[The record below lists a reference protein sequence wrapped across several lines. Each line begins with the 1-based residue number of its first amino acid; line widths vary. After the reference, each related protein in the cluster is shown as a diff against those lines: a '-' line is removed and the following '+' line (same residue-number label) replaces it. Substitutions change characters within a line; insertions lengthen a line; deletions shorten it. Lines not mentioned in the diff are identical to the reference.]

1 MTSCVFPGRFQ
12 PFHNGHLMVIKGM
25 AKLCSQVIIVI
36 GSAQKSG
43 TDENPY
49 SVQERKEMI
58 QQALQ
63 DEDMIPRYDI
73 IFREVEDMKDD
84 NAWTDAVCQACGDIS
99 IVWTGDEHTKK
110 CFTEKGIE
118 VKDIVP
124 VPGISGTDIR
134 KKIKA
139 KDEDW
144 RTQVPAAVVK
154 ALLNT

>member
-1 MTSCVFPGRFQ
+1 
-12 PFHNGHLMVIKGM
+12 FHNGHLMVIKGM
-25 AKLCSQVIIVI
+25 AKVCNQVIVVI
-36 GSAQKSG
+36 GSTQKSG

-49 SVQERKEMI
+49 SVAERKEMI

-63 DEDMIPRYDI
+63 DEDMIPRFDI

-84 NAWTDAVCQACGDIS
+84 TAWTEAVCQACGDIS
-99 IVWTGDEHTKK
+99 VVWTGDEHTKK
-110 CFTEKGIE
+110 CFVAKGIE

-139 KDEDW
+139 KDDAW
-144 RTQVPAAVVK
+144 RIQVPAAVVK
-154 ALLNT
+154 AVLNSYK